1 METTTIT
8 QSQIQLTRADTVVA
22 GSTIIRNR
30 YDSGVMIEPSSHLV
44 ERAGFDAKENR
55 VVFKC
60 GYRIFTY
67 RPADL
72 VMVVAG
78 AMVPDPKLEDLV
90 DMTLRGAGITEET
103 LTKADENLDDVW
115 QVG

>member
-1 METTTIT
+1 MTTTQIT
-8 QSQIQLTRADTVVA
+8 QSQIQLTPADTVVA

-30 YDSGVMIEPSSHLV
+30 YDNGVMIEPSSHLV
-44 ERAGFDAKENR
+44 ERAGFDAKEGR
-55 VVFKC
+55 VVLKC
-60 GYRIFTY
+60 GYRVFTL
-67 RPADL
+67 RPNDL

-78 AMVPDPKLEDLV
+78 ATAPDPQLEDLV

-115 QVG
+115 HVG